1 MRNYAVIGLQWGDEG
16 KGKIVDILS
25 EKIKMTVRYQGGHN
39 AGHTVIIGDKK
50 IVLHLIPSGII
61 HKDTIAII
69 ERGVVIDPFEFLK
82 EVKELENMGIKSKGR
97 LFISKDAHLILPYH
111 SYFDELIEEIRGT
124 DKIGTTKRGI
134 GPCYEDKYGRRGIRV
149 SSLLN
154 LEILKEEIEFS
165 VKLKNIFLKGLGKEQ
180 INPDKIYSKLMEIRS
195 EIIEYI
201 GDTMVMIKKAH
212 ESEKPILFE
221 GAQGSL
227 LDIDYGTYPFVSSSN
242 PTAGGILTGGAAGD
256 ISSVKTIGIV
266 KAYATRVGRGA
277 FPTEDTT
284 EKGDILREKG
294 KEFGA
299 TTGRPRRC
307 GWIDLFALKYSTYIS
322 GVKSIVLTK
331 IDILDSFDKIKV
343 CTGYKYK
350 GEKLDNFPNERW
362 ILDKVEPEYIELD
375 GWKTS
380 TSGITE
386 YEKLPENTKKYIEFI
401 ENYLKV
407 SAIIISTGPARRETI
422 LKEDIF

>member
-1 MRNYAVIGLQWGDEG
+1 MDNFAIIGLQWGDEG

-25 EKIKMTVRYQGGHN
+25 EKIKFTVRYQGGHN

-61 HKDTIAII
+61 HKDTVAII
-69 ERGVVIDPFEFLK
+69 ERGVVINPFEFLK
-82 EVKELENMGIKSKGR
+82 EVKELEKIGIDSKGR

-111 SYFDELIEEIRGT
+111 SYFDELIEEIREN

-134 GPCYEDKYGRRGIRV
+134 GPSYEDKYGRRGIRV

-154 LEILKEEIEFS
+154 PKILKDEIEFT
-165 VKLKNIFLKGLGKEQ
+165 VKLKNIFLKGLGKKPIDANE
-180 INPDKIYSKLMEIRS
+180 IYLKLTGIR
-195 EIIEYI
+195 EELKGYI
-201 GDTMVMIKKAH
+201 TDTFLMIKKAQ
-212 ESEKPILFE
+212 ESEKSILFE

-242 PTAGGILTGGAAGD
+242 PTAGGILTGGAASD
-256 ISSVKTIGIV
+256 ITSLKTIGIV
-266 KAYATRVGRGA
+266 KAYSTRVGRGP
-277 FPTEDTT
+277 FPTEDLS
-284 EKGDILREKG
+284 EAGNLLREKG

-307 GWIDLFALKYSTYIS
+307 GWLDLFSLKYSTYVS

-331 IDILDSFDKIKV
+331 IDILDNFEKIKV
-343 CTGYKYK
+343 CIGYNYK
-350 GEKLDNFPNERW
+350 GEKLENFPTERW
-362 ILDKVEPEYIELD
+362 VLDDVEPVYIELD

-386 YEKLPENTKKYIEFI
+386 YSDLPESAKKYIEFI
-401 ENYLKV
+401 EDYLKV
-407 SAIIISTGPARRETI
+407 KVIIVSTGPRRKETI
-422 LKEDIF
+422 IRENIV